1 MDDKRRIVIKRL
13 RKARRNEMTCLSY
26 WEIEILLNYINE
38 LEEKKNAEVQKADCP
53 GVHG

>member
-1 MDDKRRIVIKRL
+1 MDDKRMIVIKRL
-13 RKARRNEMTCLSY
+13 RKARTCLSY